1 MTFFDFF
8 SSFFT
13 SFPFFFLWLATV
25 CLWGLLD
32 IYNLSAHFFN
42 SKHSYS
48 NLLNRENI
56 FLTLFSLY
64 NDSNDKRSK
73 QAERLTCANNNN
85 EKKLE

>member
-13 SFPFFFLWLATV
+13 SFPFFFIWLATV

-56 FLTLFSLY
+56 FLTLFSLGFGKNKLRAY
-64 NDSNDKRSK
+64 
-73 QAERLTCANNNN
+73 LTIILARYV
-85 EKKLE
+85 